1 MKKQLD
7 LPAGLVKTLAHE
19 AIEAGTD
26 FKNYVQTIL
35 IDKARKSRFYVQEG
49 GEKEKHG

>member
-1 MKKQLD
+1 MKKQID
-7 LPAGLVKTLAHE
+7 LSNDVVKALTHE

-35 IDKARKSRFYVQEG
+35 TEKARKSRFNILYILV
-49 GEKEKHG
+49 

>member
-7 LPAGLVKTLAHE
+7 LPEEAVKALTHE
-19 AIEAGTD
+19 AIEKGTD

-35 IDKARKSRFYVQEG
+35 TEKARKSRFYVSDG
-49 GEKEKHG
+49 GEK